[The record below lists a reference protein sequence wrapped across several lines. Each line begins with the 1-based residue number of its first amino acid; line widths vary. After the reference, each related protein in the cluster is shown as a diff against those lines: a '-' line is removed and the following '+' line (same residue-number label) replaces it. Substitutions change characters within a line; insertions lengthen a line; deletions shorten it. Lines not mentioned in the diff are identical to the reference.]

1 MSNKGDE
8 NQKPLM
14 YIVQPSYDES
24 MPAMQNIVR
33 KRKKS
38 EKPQESHQSAKDV
51 IEESTHEEP
60 VAQEIEKKKEVGPP
74 ELQQEQ
80 DITQEAEL
88 AQEQDITQEAELA
101 QEQDI
106 TQEAEFTQEQDI
118 TQEAELT
125 QEQDITQEAELTQE
139 QDITQE
145 PELIQER
152 KPQREE
158 EKPPEGVFHETK
170 EEPRRKRVK
179 KPLSQMSIDEKVD
192 FLTSLPHNM
201 PRALCL
207 IEADGKTYR
216 GIIMY
221 RKEDLVVIRTAGGG
235 NPVELAIDEISS
247 IHPLGF

>member
-24 MPAMQNIVR
+24 APAMQNIVR

-38 EKPQESHQSAKDV
+38 EKPSETKKSAKEDA
-51 IEESTHEEP
+51 IEESVQEPVSQEVKQKKEEP
-60 VAQEIEKKKEVGPP
+60 PA
-74 ELQQEQ
+74 LQQEREINLEKDNSQ
-80 DITQEAEL
+80 NREPV
-88 AQEQDITQEAELA
+88 QEQ
-101 QEQDI
+101 EQ
-106 TQEAEFTQEQDI
+106 Q
-118 TQEAELT
+118 
-125 QEQDITQEAELTQE
+125 
-139 QDITQE
+139 
-145 PELIQER
+145 
-152 KPQREE
+152 
-158 EKPPEGVFHETK
+158 PEGVFHEIK

-179 KPLSQMSIDEKVD
+179 KPLSQMNIEEKVD

-216 GIIMY
+216 GIIME
-221 RKEDLVVIRTAGGG
+221 RKDNMVVIRTAGGG
-235 NPVELAIDEISS
+235 NPVELAIGDISS

>member
-88 AQEQDITQEAELA
+88 AQEQDITQEAE
-101 QEQDI
+101 
-106 TQEAEFTQEQDI
+106 F
-118 TQEAELT
+118 T

-216 GIIMY
+216 GIIMD

-247 IHPLGF
+247 IHPLGFFC

>member
-60 VAQEIEKKKEVGPP
+60 VAQEIEKKKEAEPS

-80 DITQEAEL
+80 DITEEAEV
-88 AQEQDITQEAELA
+88 
-101 QEQDI
+101 
-106 TQEAEFTQEQDI
+106 TQEQDI
-118 TQEAELT
+118 TQEAEV
-125 QEQDITQEAELTQE
+125 TQE

-145 PELIQER
+145 PELTQESELTQER
-152 KPQREE
+152 KPQQEE

-216 GIIMY
+216 GIIMD
-221 RKEDLVVIRTAGGG
+221 RQEDTVVIRTAGGG

>member
-106 TQEAEFTQEQDI
+106 TQEAELTQEQDI
-118 TQEAELT
+118 TPEAELT
-125 QEQDITQEAELTQE
+125 QEQDITPEA
-139 QDITQE
+139 
-145 PELIQER
+145 ELIQER

-170 EEPRRKRVK
+170 EERRRKRVK

-216 GIIMY
+216 GIIMD

>member
-33 KRKKS
+33 KRKKP
-38 EKPQESHQSAKDV
+38 EKPQEISKSKKDK
-51 IEESTHEEP
+51 IEEGTHEEP
-60 VAQEIEKKKEVGPP
+60 VAQEIEKKREAEPP
-74 ELQQEQ
+74 ERQQEQ
-80 DITQEAEL
+80 DMM
-88 AQEQDITQEAELA
+88 
-101 QEQDI
+101 
-106 TQEAEFTQEQDI
+106 
-118 TQEAELT
+118 QEAELT
-125 QEQDITQEAELTQE
+125 QEQDISK
-139 QDITQE
+139 E

-152 KPQREE
+152 KSQREE

-216 GIIMY
+216 GIIMD
-221 RKEDLVVIRTAGGG
+221 RKEDTVVIRTAGGG

>member
-88 AQEQDITQEAELA
+88 AQEQDITQEAE
-101 QEQDI
+101 
-106 TQEAEFTQEQDI
+106 F
-118 TQEAELT
+118 
-125 QEQDITQEAELTQE
+125 TQE

-158 EKPPEGVFHETK
+158 EKPPGGVFHETK
-170 EEPRRKRVK
+170 EERRRKRVK

-216 GIIMY
+216 GIIMD

>member
-88 AQEQDITQEAELA
+88 AQEQDITQE
-101 QEQDI
+101 
-106 TQEAEFTQEQDI
+106 TEFTQEQDI
-118 TQEAELT
+118 TK
-125 QEQDITQEAELTQE
+125 EAELTQE

-216 GIIMY
+216 GIIMD

>member
-38 EKPQESHQSAKDV
+38 EKPQEMSKSKKDKM
-51 IEESTHEEP
+51 EESTHEEP
-60 VAQEIEKKKEVGPP
+60 VAQEIEKKKEAEPP
-74 ELQQEQ
+74 ARQQVQ
-80 DITQEAEL
+80 DMIQET
-88 AQEQDITQEAELA
+88 D
-101 QEQDI
+101 
-106 TQEAEFTQEQDI
+106 
-118 TQEAELT
+118 LT
-125 QEQDITQEAELTQE
+125 QEEDITR
-139 QDITQE
+139 E
-145 PELIQER
+145 PELIQEQ
-152 KPQREE
+152 KPEREE

-216 GIIMY
+216 GIIMD
-221 RKEDLVVIRTAGGG
+221 RKEDTVVIRTAGGG
-235 NPVELAIDEISS
+235 NPVELAIDDISS

>member
-24 MPAMQNIVR
+24 APAMQNIVR

-38 EKPQESHQSAKDV
+38 EKPSETKKSDKEHV
-51 IEESTHEEP
+51 IEESVQELVSQEVNQKTEEP
-60 VAQEIEKKKEVGPP
+60 PA
-74 ELQQEQ
+74 LQQERE
-80 DITQEAEL
+80 INQEKDNAQKREPV
-88 AQEQDITQEAELA
+88 QEQQ
-101 QEQDI
+101 
-106 TQEAEFTQEQDI
+106 
-118 TQEAELT
+118 
-125 QEQDITQEAELTQE
+125 
-139 QDITQE
+139 
-145 PELIQER
+145 P
-152 KPQREE
+152 K
-158 EKPPEGVFHETK
+158 GVFHETK

-179 KPLSQMSIDEKVD
+179 KPLSQMNIEEKVD

-216 GIIMY
+216 GIIME
-221 RKEDLVVIRTAGGG
+221 RQDNMVVIRTAGGS
-235 NPVELAIDEISS
+235 NPVELAIGDISS

>member
-14 YIVQPSYDES
+14 YIVQPSYHES
-24 MPAMQNIVR
+24 KPAMQNIVR

-38 EKPQESHQSAKDV
+38 EKQPESDTNAKDV
-51 IEESTHEEP
+51 IEESKQEEP
-60 VAQEIEKKKEVGPP
+60 AAQEIEHKKEAEPLK
-74 ELQQEQ
+74 LQQER
-80 DITQEAEL
+80 DM
-88 AQEQDITQEAELA
+88 
-101 QEQDI
+101 
-106 TQEAEFTQEQDI
+106 TQEAEFTEEQETTQEAEPAQKQETTQEAEPAQKQEATQEAEPTQEQEA

-125 QEQDITQEAELTQE
+125 QEQE
-139 QDITQE
+139 ITQE
-145 PELIQER
+145 PELIQKRES
-152 KPQREE
+152 QEE
-158 EKPPEGVFHETK
+158 EGNQPEGVFHETK

-192 FLTSLPHNM
+192 FLTRLPHNM

-216 GIIMY
+216 GIIMD
-221 RKEDLVVIRTAGGG
+221 RKDDTVVIRTAGGG
-235 NPVELAIDEISS
+235 NPVELAIAEISS

>member
-38 EKPQESHQSAKDV
+38 EKPQEISKSKKDK

-60 VAQEIEKKKEVGPP
+60 VAQEIEKKKEAKPP
-74 ELQQEQ
+74 ERQQEQ
-80 DITQEAEL
+80 DMM
-88 AQEQDITQEAELA
+88 
-101 QEQDI
+101 
-106 TQEAEFTQEQDI
+106 
-118 TQEAELT
+118 QEAELT
-125 QEQDITQEAELTQE
+125 QEQDITK
-139 QDITQE
+139 E

-216 GIIMY
+216 GIIMD
-221 RKEDLVVIRTAGGG
+221 RKEDIVVIRTAGGG

>member
-38 EKPQESHQSAKDV
+38 EKPQESPKIEKDMM
-51 IEESTHEEP
+51 EESTYEEP
-60 VAQEIEKKKEVGPP
+60 VAQEIEKKKEADPP
-74 ELQQEQ
+74 ARQQEQ
-80 DITQEAEL
+80 DMMREP
-88 AQEQDITQEAELA
+88 
-101 QEQDI
+101 
-106 TQEAEFTQEQDI
+106 
-118 TQEAELT
+118 ELT
-125 QEQDITQEAELTQE
+125 REQEITK
-139 QDITQE
+139 E
-145 PELIQER
+145 PELIQEQ

-216 GIIMY
+216 GIIMD
-221 RKEDLVVIRTAGGG
+221 RKEDTVVIRTAGGG
-235 NPVELAIDEISS
+235 NPVELALTEISS

>member
-88 AQEQDITQEAELA
+88 AQEQDITQE
-101 QEQDI
+101 
-106 TQEAEFTQEQDI
+106 TEFTQEQDI
-118 TQEAELT
+118 TKEAELT

-216 GIIMY
+216 GIIMD